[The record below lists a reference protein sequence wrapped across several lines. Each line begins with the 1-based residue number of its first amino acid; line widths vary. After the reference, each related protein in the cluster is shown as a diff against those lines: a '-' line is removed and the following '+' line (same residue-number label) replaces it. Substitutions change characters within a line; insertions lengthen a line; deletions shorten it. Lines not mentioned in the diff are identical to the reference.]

1 MKERLQ
7 IFNSKNNNNNN
18 NNNSNVPYRS
28 VTKRII
34 PNTNV
39 PNSNAPNTNIPNSN
53 VPLKSESNI
62 NKEEPKKLVINPNL
76 YGKDG
81 NIRIMASKDKV
92 NIRQSRRDNMNIKIK
107 DNNKN
112 ENDLQE
118 YLYGNKEE
126 KSDKNKKET
135 PKQRAVTS
143 ERVILNPKE
152 RVVLKP
158 RERAIPKPRPKASF
172 KQREIET
179 PVGKENESFKKET
192 SKRENEILKD
202 KENPREK
209 YLKRKIVAPKETP
222 KETPKEFLKEK
233 YIKRK
238 IETPKLN
245 LKPTPKQT
253 IKETPKQ
260 TPREIPKQTSKEIPK
275 QTSKEAPK
283 EIPKIAPKEIPK
295 EAPKEIPKEIP
306 KPKEASKEIPKQ
318 TPKEAPMEAPKEITK
333 EVPKEAPKEIPREN
347 VKEAPKEIPKEIPK
361 ETPKEIPKG
370 IPKEKEKQKVN
381 QKEKDNPKE
390 KEAPKEKE
398 KEKGKRPSIQKKSI
412 TENPIKRSE
421 KSDNPKKEIN
431 TNNFLTNNDKKKTE
445 QKDPNLQ
452 NVIEALK
459 NPKSQYEQEQES
471 KENKQPA
478 KPGIQVKKIT
488 FGERIRNLVKC
499 LSPSPKNPPPAKP
512 KNNPSKEI
520 EKPEENKNIE
530 EKPKEKIEE
539 KNKAVIDKKETYK
552 NRNVSAD
559 TRKIK
564 IKNKMKDN
572 FENAQNPLNDIN
584 KNKEYYK
591 KEYVNIEPMKYSAFL
606 KKVKLSR
613 TKIERETFCE
623 GFFIASFP
631 YTKAEV
637 IENSQSFPS
646 PCGHK
651 QCSTFP
657 AMKPEII
664 MRYPLTDSKNL
675 ELNNLA
681 ATICFPTGIKVCYS
695 EEEPTS
701 MIDDYLTTITNQ
713 KGERYYMMTYHFY
726 QKVNNNEYT
735 KNYEMH
741 PLKNHLQKFGDSYL
755 TLSDEGF
762 TEKIIKKVQETLELC
777 QELGFRDYVYVPFC
791 LSLISKYPYGYEMT
805 RSLQSLLNVM
815 SEEQI
820 IEFSKTDFKIN
831 DLIMYLINSVPVPI
845 EKNTRVKFYIPF
857 FEKGIYLKCPKL
869 DEINIVNI
877 NYIRLFELFNIE
889 NFLLIIRLLLFE
901 KKILFI
907 DDDYTRLSEV
917 TDAFTSLLYPFKWVH
932 TYIPIMSDQMLKYLE
947 TFLPFLNG
955 IHSSLMP
962 LVSQLFNNSEIEDG
976 DEIFLIYNKEGKIDI
991 SSSLKKKKKKV
1002 ANYIKSNV
1010 PPLPVSIEKKLR
1022 AKLTEIKDTYNSK
1035 MKMPLRRVSRATEPV
1050 DISNFDKNIR
1060 DAFIDIFVDM
1070 FKDYPKYICLLDN
1083 DVVFNKNL
1091 FMKSVD
1097 KNDKRFYD
1105 ELIDTQLFQQ
1115 FTQTIFTSECDY
1127 FNKLISEV
1135 EEKDELKEFSGIP
1148 LDVKNEKVYVIPPIY
1163 LGTEETSNANIQR
1176 YVSQYYPT
1184 NLESNFIAKDEYKD
1198 IFGVI
1203 KPSHRVIPT
1212 VTEIAEEDYDNDNCL
1227 VYMLPNQNRVS
1238 MRKSLLRESSEQ
1250 LFKTISNNSTSNDL
1264 QNLAFK
1270 KTLTSANFNDE
1281 LKERQKD
1288 EIKELIKD
1296 YLKKIFKSEKIDTK
1310 DTKIKTEI
1318 LNILKK
1324 PFGRESFISLLSNNN
1339 KNIVTLQIN
1348 SFKFLAF
1355 LIYNVLVESLQ
1366 MAETDNLL
1374 EEVYLLIKS
1383 TMYFQIEYKGKS
1395 KTLFNAMKEKIRDFP
1410 KVNQKNFWNVWFEK
1424 ELEIKR
1430 DRGDANKQIIILNIC
1445 SKMVELEIS
1454 KIIIKDFV
1462 DGLIKNAF
1470 GENSEMGN
1478 QTSKMFM
1485 RKITEAKYTLNT
1497 KDKK

>member
-1 MKERLQ
+1 MIPKNESILNNDKIVIKPSINFNNGSLSIKERLQ
-7 IFNSKNNNNNN
+7 IFNSKNNNN
-18 NNNSNVPYRS
+18 SS
-28 VTKRII
+28 I
-34 PNTNV
+34 P
-39 PNSNAPNTNIPNSN
+39 I
-53 VPLKSESNI
+53 KSEPNI
-62 NKEEPKKLVINPNL
+62 KKEEPKKLAINPNL
-76 YGKDG
+76 LGKDG
-81 NIRIMASKDKV
+81 KIKIMASKDKV
-92 NIRQSRRDNMNIKIK
+92 NIKYSKREIINNKKK
-107 DNNKN
+107 DNSKN
-112 ENDLQE
+112 ENKLQD
-118 YLYGNKEE
+118 YLYDNKEE
-126 KSDKNKKET
+126 KTDKNKVKE
-135 PKQRAVTS
+135 
-143 ERVILNPKE
+143 
-152 RVVLKP
+152 
-158 RERAIPKPRPKASF
+158 IPKPREKVIPKEKAILKQKEMLIPKPRAKVTF

-179 PVGKENESFKKET
+179 PTPREKEKEILEKKET
-192 SKRENEILKD
+192 PKRENENH
-202 KENPREK
+202 KE
-209 YLKRKIVAPKETP
+209 KETR
-222 KETPKEFLKEK
+222 K
-233 YIKRK
+233 YVKRK
-238 IETPKLN
+238 IETPKDIN
-245 LKPTPKQT
+245 KEKY
-253 IKETPKQ
+253 IKK
-260 TPREIPKQTSKEIPK
+260 
-275 QTSKEAPK
+275 
-283 EIPKIAPKEIPK
+283 KIA
-295 EAPKEIPKEIP
+295 
-306 KPKEASKEIPKQ
+306 
-318 TPKEAPMEAPKEITK
+318 T
-333 EVPKEAPKEIPREN
+333 
-347 VKEAPKEIPKEIPK
+347 PK
-361 ETPKEIPKG
+361 ETPEIKENQKVAQKEDIL
-370 IPKEKEKQKVN
+370 KEKEESKVN
-381 QKEKDNPKE
+381 EMP
-390 KEAPKEKE
+390 
-398 KEKGKRPSIQKKSI
+398 KEKGKRLSIKKKAIS
-412 TENPIKRSE
+412 ENPIK
-421 KSDNPKKEIN
+421 KSDKKENLQKEIN
-431 TNNFLTNNDKKKTE
+431 TNDFLTSTTNNNKKKE
-445 QKDPNLQ
+445 EKDSNLQ
-452 NVIEALK
+452 NVIQSLQ
-459 NPKSQYEQEQES
+459 NPKSQYEQEQE
-471 KENKQPA
+471 NKQPA
-478 KPGIQVKKIT
+478 KPPVKVQKISL
-488 FGERIRNLVKC
+488 GERIRNFVKC
-499 LSPSPKNPPPAKP
+499 LSPSPKNPDAPKAQNNISREIDKSIEN
-512 KNNPSKEI
+512 KNNI
-520 EKPEENKNIE
+520 EKPNEKME
-530 EKPKEKIEE
+530 EKS
-539 KNKAVIDKKETYK
+539 KAGMNQKSTFK
-552 NRNVSAD
+552 NRNISAD

-564 IKNKMKDN
+564 NRMKDN
-572 FENAQNPLNDIN
+572 FEKEQNPLNELD
-584 KNKEYYK
+584 KKKEYYK
-591 KEYVNIEPMKYSAFL
+591 KEYINIEPINYSTYL
-606 KKVKLSR
+606 KKVKLS
-613 TKIERETFCE
+613 KYKFERETFCE

-651 QCSTFP
+651 ECSTFP

-664 MRYPLTDSKNL
+664 MRYPLNDSKNL

-695 EEEPTS
+695 EEEPTN

-726 QKVNNNEYT
+726 QKINNNEYT

-791 LSLISKYPYGYEMT
+791 LSIISKYPYGYEMT
-805 RSLQSLLNVM
+805 RSLQSILNVM

-820 IEFSKTDFKIN
+820 IEFSKTNFKIN
-831 DLIMYLINSVPVPI
+831 DLIMYLINSVPIPI

-857 FEKGIYLKCPKL
+857 FEKGIYLKYPKI

-877 NYIRLFELFNIE
+877 NYIRLFELFNID

-962 LVSQLFNNSEIEDG
+962 LVSQLFNNSEIEDD

-1010 PPLPVSIEKKLR
+1010 PPLPLSIEKKIK
-1022 AKLTEIKDTYNSK
+1022 AKLTEIKDIYNSK

-1083 DVVFNKNL
+1083 DVLFNKNL
-1091 FMKSVD
+1091 FMKTVD
-1097 KNDKRFYD
+1097 KKDKRFYD

-1127 FNKLISEV
+1127 FNKLISEI
-1135 EEKDELKEFSGIP
+1135 EETDVLKEFSGIP
-1148 LDVKNEKVYVIPPIY
+1148 LDVKKEKVYVIPPLY
-1163 LGTEETSNANIQR
+1163 LGTEEKNNANIQKF
-1176 YVSQYYPT
+1176 VSQYYPT

-1203 KPSHRVIPT
+1203 LPSHRVIPN
-1212 VTEIAEEDYDNDNCL
+1212 VEEISEEDYNNDNCL
-1227 VYMLPNQNRVS
+1227 IYILPNQNRVS
-1238 MRKSLLRESSEQ
+1238 MRKTLLRESSEQ
-1250 LFKTISNNSTSNDL
+1250 LFKSISTNSNANDL
-1264 QNLAFK
+1264 QNLALR
-1270 KTLTSANFNDE
+1270 KTLTSANFKDE
-1281 LKERQKD
+1281 LKESQKE
-1288 EIKELIKD
+1288 EIKEIIKD
-1296 YLKKIFKSEKIDTK
+1296 YLKKIFKSEKIDYK
-1310 DTKIKTEI
+1310 DPKIKTEI
-1318 LNILKK
+1318 LNIIKK
-1324 PFGRESFISLLSNNN
+1324 PFGRECFISLLSNNN
-1339 KNIVTLQIN
+1339 KNIVTLQIY

-1366 MAETDNLL
+1366 MAETDMLL

-1383 TMYFQIEYKGKS
+1383 TMYFQIEHKSKS

-1410 KVNQKNFWNVWFEK
+1410 KVNQKNFWNIWFEK
-1424 ELEIKR
+1424 EIEIKK
-1430 DRGDANKQIIILNIC
+1430 DRGDANKQIIILSIC
-1445 SKMVELEIS
+1445 SKMVELEIP

-1462 DGLIKNAF
+1462 DDLIKNAF

-1497 KDKK
+1497 KEKK